1 VSVQLRIKLAAGVV
15 VVDGERQVPGRPV
28 LIGASLPHAA
38 GRKSLGFFQGFCD
51 GSAMCFDQPIIAPR
65 IASTETDFGAEIVK
79 S

>member
-1 VSVQLRIKLAAGVV
+1 VQLRIKFAAGVV
-15 VVDGERQVPGRPV
+15 MVDGERQVRGRPV
-28 LIGASLPHAA
+28 LVGAGLSCAA

-51 GSAMCFDQPIIAPR
+51 RSPMCSINRASPPK